1 MVGEEFVARMNLGG
15 MASGFGAAGGV
26 LLGVFIV
33 LAIVIV
39 FYFYFVKY
47 NIKVTVFS
55 ARKDGAKIIDT
66 KGGFFNV
73 RGGEKVFKLL
83 KPKAVIPSP
92 QQRFFS
98 QGNSTHLFLYQAG
111 QKEFFPL
118 DYSIANGDKL
128 MLTAEEQDVMLWNV
142 SSKELLKE
150 QFNWADWLTKY
161 GSYMVLGILCVC
173 IFVSLYIYM
182 DNLAGVASSA
192 ASMADS
198 LAQLKGG
205 GSVAY
210 GS

>member
-15 MASGFGAAGGV
+15 MTSGFGAAGGFLAVVFVV
-26 LLGVFIV
+26 LGI
-33 LAIVIV
+33 AIV
-39 FYFYFVKY
+39 FYLYFVKY
-47 NIKVTVFS
+47 NIKGTVFS
-55 ARKDGAKIIDT
+55 ARKDGAKIINT
-66 KGGFFNV
+66 KGGFFNIK
-73 RGGEKVFKLL
+73 GGEKVFKIL
-83 KPKAVIPSP
+83 KPKATIPSP

-98 QGNSTHLFLYQAG
+98 QGNSTHIFLYQAG

-118 DYSIANGDKL
+118 DYEILNGTKL
-128 MLTAEEQDVMLWNV
+128 MLSAEEQDVMLWNV

-150 QFNWADWLTKY
+150 QFNWADWLSKY
-161 GSYMVLGILCVC
+161 GSYATLGILCVC

-198 LAQLKGG
+198 LAQLKSG

-210 GS
+210 GQ